1 MISKSKP
8 PLSSLFIVKRKKKR
22 VKMKYDATSS
32 ISTLSKVPGIMDE
45 IEKVTGTKVSSS
57 MLEMAAG
64 MSLQE
69 AANYVGW
76 GKDKI
81 DALVAFANGE
91 TACKEGTEMTNLSY
105 TEEMAEKEMNIAGK
119 DAEGTR

>member
-1 MISKSKP
+1 
-8 PLSSLFIVKRKKKR
+8 
-22 VKMKYDATSS
+22 MKYDATSS
-32 ISTLSKVPGIMDE
+32 ITTLAKVPGIMEE
-45 IEKVTGTKVSSS
+45 IEKVTGTKVSPS

-69 AANYVGW
+69 AASYVGW
-76 GKDKI
+76 GKEKI

-91 TACKEGTEMTNLSY
+91 TAPEEGAEVKNLSY
-105 TEEMAEKEMNIAGK
+105 TEEMAENEMNIPGK

>member
-1 MISKSKP
+1 
-8 PLSSLFIVKRKKKR
+8 
-22 VKMKYDATSS
+22 MKYDATSS

-91 TACKEGTEMTNLSY
+91 TA
-105 TEEMAEKEMNIAGK
+105 
-119 DAEGTR
+119 